1 MIGDILEDKIGEFTL
16 NVHRQVL
23 ELLYFVR
30 QSLSDLA
37 SQEVVITGH

>member
-1 MIGDILEDKIGEFTL
+1 MIGNILEDKIGEFTL

-23 ELLYFVR
+23 KLFYFVR
-30 QSLSDLA
+30 QSLSDLT